1 MYEPISILSDLR
13 ISILLILLSF
23 KNSRKL
29 SSISYPASKYI
40 LPVFSSIISEDIKKP
55 INDSSFIVTL
65 EMFFFFKSLI
75 IFWLTFVPLETIIL
89 PFLEDLCG
97 IGSLEVHLQNEL
109 DGELSD
115 QYRQFHPSHR

>member
-13 ISILLILLSF
+13 ISILLIFLSF
-23 KNSRKL
+23 KNCIKI

-55 INDSSFIVTL
+55 ISDSSFIVTF

-75 IFWLTFVPLETIIL
+75 IFWLTFVPLETIIF
-89 PFLEDLCG
+89 PF
-97 IGSLEVHLQNEL
+97 
-109 DGELSD
+109 
-115 QYRQFHPSHR
+115 